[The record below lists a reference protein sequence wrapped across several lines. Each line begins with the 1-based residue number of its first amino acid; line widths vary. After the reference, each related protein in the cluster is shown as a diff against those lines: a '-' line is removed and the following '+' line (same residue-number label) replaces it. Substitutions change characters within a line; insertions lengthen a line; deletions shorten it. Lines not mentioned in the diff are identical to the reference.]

1 MILNA
6 RTEKKTFSDG
16 KDKKGLRVSTVDL
29 LKAMT
34 AAEGWRQPSN

>member
-6 RTEKKTFSDG
+6 RIEKKNFSDG
-16 KDKKGLRVSTVDL
+16 KDKNVKVSTVDS

-34 AAEGWRQPSN
+34 AAEG